1 MMYVLEFGIA
11 MLATISFAVLFTAP
25 KKEVIYC
32 GITGALGWIVYYTM
46 TQNGLNL
53 VFASMVATF
62 CLTVLARCFA
72 VVRKTPVT
80 VYLLSGIFP
89 LVPGAG
95 IYYTAY
101 YLFMG
106 NTEMSGFK
114 GLETLEVAG
123 AIVFGIIFG
132 FGIPQALFH
141 KLSPKKLILTKNPN
155 NKKPANLAGFTNLLY
170 EFCSAI
176 FCANSSRYSQRSIFS
191 IRSVSFSSFS

>member
-1 MMYVLEFGIA
+1 MIFVEFIIQFVIA
-11 MLATISFAVLFTAP
+11 MLSTISFAVLFTAP
-25 KKEVIYC
+25 KKEIFYC
-32 GITGALGWIVYYTM
+32 GLTGAFGWIVYYLLTN
-46 TQNGLNL
+46 NGIHL
-53 VFASMVATF
+53 VLASGIATC
-62 CLTVLARCFA
+62 CLTILSRCFA

-101 YLFMG
+101 YLFVG

-114 GLETLEVAG
+114 GLETLEIAG

-141 KLSPKKLILTKNPN
+141 KLSPKKITLN
-155 NKKPANLAGFTNLLY
+155 
-170 EFCSAI
+170 EES
-176 FCANSSRYSQRSIFS
+176 
-191 IRSVSFSSFS
+191 

>member
-1 MMYVLEFGIA
+1 MIFLEFFIQFVIA
-11 MLATISFAVLFTAP
+11 MLSTISFAVLFTAP
-25 KKEVIYC
+25 KKEIFYC
-32 GITGALGWIVYYTM
+32 GLTGAFGWIVYYLLTH
-46 TQNGLNL
+46 NGIHL
-53 VFASMVATF
+53 VLASGIATC
-62 CLTVLARCFA
+62 CLTILSRCFA

-101 YLFMG
+101 YLFVG

-114 GLETLEVAG
+114 GLETLEIAG

-141 KLSPKKLILTKNPN
+141 KLSPKKITLN
-155 NKKPANLAGFTNLLY
+155 
-170 EFCSAI
+170 EES
-176 FCANSSRYSQRSIFS
+176 
-191 IRSVSFSSFS
+191 